1 VLSVRLIATL
11 VVTFALLIV
20 YEAYVRPK
28 ERLECEIITT
38 LWVPALVIGL
48 NLAAGL
54 LPPHVVMPL
63 DQLVPR
69 AIVKLGVPIALARIL
84 FARDYDPNHPF
95 RDLLD
100 LHYRVWFY
108 NFLWMALGVTYVM
121 TLDQV
126 VEAKSLQSFLVTA
139 LPLKLFITSIRYQLN
154 PIGSKYRHSMI
165 VLGLFSD
172 PEEDE
177 IRMKREY
184 LLTGSDWF
192 GKFEPQS
199 VLEILAFSVAL
210 VPLVIDLWQWHIGDP
225 NADKINWNQFAANA
239 FAWLVLIT
247 TWPRIKKLNRETAK
261 PFDERLRSLRRQR
274 WAA

>member
-1 VLSVRLIATL
+1 MAVPQIGAAAGTLKVCPIELEKRPMSDPNNKLKQILLAPPWWLVRIVELLIPSNDRQGQKFLLERLWKKHPSVREVVPVLVPAIGDTIYVHAWSGFYWRMAAAQACVMLMVFVDVLSVRLIATL

-139 LPLKLFITSIRYQLN
+139 L
-154 PIGSKYRHSMI
+154 
-165 VLGLFSD
+165 
-172 PEEDE
+172 
-177 IRMKREY
+177 
-184 LLTGSDWF
+184 
-192 GKFEPQS
+192 
-199 VLEILAFSVAL
+199 
-210 VPLVIDLWQWHIGDP
+210 
-225 NADKINWNQFAANA
+225 
-239 FAWLVLIT
+239 
-247 TWPRIKKLNRETAK
+247 
-261 PFDERLRSLRRQR
+261 
-274 WAA
+274 